1 MIIKNGKK
9 VGFVFHND
17 RSVKYKYSKNRLFFV
32 RGWKVATGSVVVK
45 CIDGSNINDGMR
57 LETIGDPVESYTII
71 GNTLQTDDYAT
82 QPLLENP
89 INSVGNRS
97 KALVNYHI
105 TLPMSEPLT
114 ILNKKCSGITIR
126 VKLRNIVC
134 RNYQNPDSSSA
145 LNMNADLR
153 DDHII
158 KIWETGAVDGIA
170 CGLCGGYQSDRYYF
184 PPVRSKRFN
193 LDYSVYVD
201 ETIRKIEFM
210 LGDNI
215 ITNSS
220 GTCDIEISYG
230 MRDMFYRE
238 ADRSYIPISTEYN
251 NLIKPKIVS
260 ETTTT
265 LSDNYSCIT
274 KLNGDII
281 IRRTNYGD
289 ETASLQFSIPTLYGL
304 NQNRL
309 KLNKGNYF
317 IYALPCGPTANNT
330 ITNYFYRMHIFD
342 KDSNKIGT
350 FLPTPS
356 KPSYLLQMSSNS
368 EIDIVIEFNTAYKN
382 VGDIVVR
389 PIVMKFNPTD
399 SMLNKYNMIAPI
411 FNDIELAEP
420 LAKIGDYVDS
430 LSSANGEAIYK
441 VAKVEYVVDE
451 NGDLK
456 RKENGVLYN
465 CFPDD
470 FVEYTTSS
478 GVPVVGIKDTTHG
491 KYIDTD
497 DSVLCNYFKPST
509 SIEISDNIISGETAQ
524 EVVLTGIGNTVSLSQ
539 PTGVN
544 NVETPILD
552 YSVFGKTTGLHGV
565 GDQTY
570 NILPS
575 SDIIDTDNAI
585 TDNGLSITCDGFG
598 NYHISGTLTE
608 TDSELSLSLMSSVT
622 IPNSIHND
630 GHGCLYVINDIDKD
644 ATTTATISFGEDI
657 DVIHIDGL
665 IHSDIYDDYDSD
677 ETGIGGKTVDS
688 LTFTVSG
695 EVGDQVE
702 FNVKLMITN
711 VSTDIVDDDD
721 NSPDYLRRQ
730 YKPYGFEIPIHYNV
744 TDKTYYVYTRCEL
757 EDDMFVNY
765 GNSAVMQTADNV
777 SSVVDTAIVPHI
789 DVTKSSPNYLEV
801 LTENEP
807 SAISVRFLS
816 SVFEY
821 ICFDEQS
828 SNQQDIYI
836 YSHYFAGKTKADF
849 IKWAKKCYNDQKPLT
864 IYMIRQNNYIVP
876 TNTPQLKTLF
886 SMNNKY
892 HAEVS
897 RYRFDV
903 AVNPTVNMTYNSFLE
918 RK

>member
-1 MIIKNGKK
+1 MIIKNDKK

-17 RSVKYKYSKNRLFFV
+17 RSVKYKYNKNRLFFI
-32 RGWKVATGSVVVK
+32 RGWKVSTGSVVVK
-45 CIDGSNINDGMR
+45 CINGNNVNDGMR

-71 GNTLQTDDYAT
+71 GNTIQTYDYAT

-97 KALVNYHI
+97 KAIVNYHI
-105 TLPMSEPLT
+105 NLPMNEPLT
-114 ILNKKCSGITIR
+114 ILNKECSGITIR
-126 VKLRNIVC
+126 IKLRNIVC
-134 RNYQNPDSSSA
+134 GSYQNPDSGDA
-145 LNMNADLR
+145 MHTNVDLR
-153 DDHII
+153 DSHII
-158 KIWETGAVDGIA
+158 KMWQNDSNYGIS

-184 PPVRSKRFN
+184 PNVRSKRFN

-201 ETIRKIEFM
+201 ETVKKIEFM
-210 LGDNI
+210 LGDDI
-215 ITNSS
+215 ITNTS

-238 ADRSYIPISTEYN
+238 ADKSYIQISTEYN
-251 NLIKPKIVS
+251 NLIKPKITS

-281 IRRTNYGD
+281 IRRTDNGA
-289 ETASLQFSIPTLYGL
+289 ETTSLQFSIPTLYGL

-309 KLNKGNYF
+309 KLNKGSYF
-317 IYALPCGPTANNT
+317 IYALPCGPTANN
-330 ITNYFYRMHIFD
+330 IVTNYFYRMRIFD

-356 KPSYLLQMSSNS
+356 KPSYLLQMVNNS

-411 FNDIELAEP
+411 FTDIELEEP

-430 LSSANGEAIYK
+430 LSSANCEAIYK

-451 NGDLK
+451 NGDIK
-456 RKENGVLYN
+456 RKEDGILYD

-478 GVPVVGIKDTTHG
+478 GVPVIGIKDSTHE

-497 DSVLCNYFKPST
+497 NSVLCNYFKPST
-509 SIEISDNIISGETAQ
+509 SIEISDSTISGEPAQ
-524 EVVLTGIGNTVSLSQ
+524 EVTITGIGNSVSLNQ

-552 YSVFGKTTGLHGV
+552 YTVFGKTTELHGV
-565 GDQTY
+565 GDKTY

-575 SDIIDTDNAI
+575 SDVVADDNAV
-585 TDNGLSITCDGFG
+585 TNNGLSVACDGFG
-598 NYHISGTLTE
+598 NYHISGTLTG
-608 TDSELSLSLMSSVT
+608 TDSELSLQLMNSVT
-622 IPNSIHND
+622 IPDSIQNN
-630 GHGCLYVINDIDKD
+630 GHGCLYVINDIDQDSTVAVSLK
-644 ATTTATISFGEDI
+644 FGADL
-657 DVIHIDGL
+657 DVIHIDGQS
-665 IHSDIYDDYDSD
+665 HSDIYDDYSSD

-688 LTFTVSG
+688 VTFNVSG
-695 EVGDQVE
+695 EVGNSAD
-702 FNVKLMITN
+702 FNIKVMVTN
-711 VSTDIVDDDD
+711 ISTDVFDED
-721 NSPDYLRRQ
+721 NTVQDYHTRE
-730 YKPYGFEIPIHYNV
+730 YKPHGFEIPIHYNV
-744 TDKTYYVYTRCEL
+744 TDKTYYVFTRREL
-757 EDDMFVNY
+757 EDDMSVNY
-765 GNSAVMQTADNV
+765 KNGSVMQTEDSV
-777 SSVVDTAIVPHI
+777 SSVVDIAIVPHI

-807 SAISVRFLS
+807 SAISVEFLS

-821 ICFDEQS
+821 ICFTEQS
-828 SNQQDIYI
+828 SDQQDIYI

-849 IKWAKKCYNDQKPLT
+849 IKWVKECYNNQKPLT
-864 IYMIRQNNYIVP
+864 IYMIRKNNYIVH

-903 AVNPTVNMTYNSFLE
+903 SVNPTVNMTYNSFLE

>member
-1 MIIKNGKK
+1 MIIKNGKS

-17 RSVKYKYSKNRLFFV
+17 RSVKYKYNKNRLFFI
-32 RGWKVATGSVVVK
+32 RGWKVSTGSVVVK
-45 CIDGSNINDGMR
+45 CINGNNVNDGMR

-71 GNTLQTDDYAT
+71 GNTVQTYDYAT

-97 KALVNYHI
+97 KAIVNYHI
-105 TLPMSEPLT
+105 NLPMSEPLT
-114 ILNKKCSGITIR
+114 VLNRECSGITIR
-126 VKLRNIVC
+126 IKLHNVVC
-134 RNYQNPDSSSA
+134 KSYQNPDSGNA
-145 LNMNADLR
+145 LHNGVDLR
-153 DDHII
+153 DSHII
-158 KIWETGAVDGIA
+158 KMWQNDDNYGIT

-184 PPVRSKRFN
+184 PPTQAKRFN

-201 ETIRKIEFM
+201 ETVRKIEFM
-210 LGDNI
+210 LGNNI
-215 ITNSS
+215 IANSS

-230 MRDMFYRE
+230 MRDRFYRK
-238 ADRSYIPISTEYN
+238 ADKSYIQISTEYN
-251 NLIKPKIVS
+251 NLIKPKIIS

-274 KLNGDII
+274 KLNGDIVI
-281 IRRTNYGD
+281 HRTDNGD
-289 ETASLQFSIPTLYGL
+289 DPTSLQFSIPTLYGL
-304 NQNRL
+304 NKNKL

-317 IYALPCGPTANNT
+317 IYALPCGSSANNT

-350 FLPTPS
+350 FIPTPS
-356 KPSYLLQMSSNS
+356 RQSYLLQMVDNS

-399 SMLNKYNMIAPI
+399 SIINKYNMVAPI
-411 FNDIELAEP
+411 FNDIELEEP

-430 LSSANGEAIYK
+430 LSSANGESIYK
-441 VAKVEYVVDE
+441 IAKVEYVVDE
-451 NGDLK
+451 NGDIK
-456 RKENGVLYN
+456 RKEDGVLYN
-465 CFPDD
+465 CFSDD
-470 FVEYTTSS
+470 FIEYTTSS
-478 GVPVVGIKDTTHG
+478 GVPIVGIKDSTHG
-491 KYIDTD
+491 TYIDTD

-509 SIEISDNIISGETAQ
+509 SIEINDSTISGETAQ
-524 EVVLTGIGNTVSLSQ
+524 EVSLTGIGRTVSLNQ

-552 YSVFGKTTGLHGV
+552 YTVFGKTTELNGV
-565 GDQTY
+565 GDKTY

-575 SDIIDTDNAI
+575 SDIVDTDHAVTN
-585 TDNGLSITCDGFG
+585 NGLSITCDGFG
-598 NYHISGTLTE
+598 NYHISGTLAGTA
-608 TDSELSLSLMSSVT
+608 SELSLSLMGSVT
-622 IPNSIHND
+622 IPDSIQNN
-630 GHGCLYVINDIDKD
+630 GHGCLYIINDIDQNSTVAVSLKLGTD
-644 ATTTATISFGEDI
+644 L
-657 DVIHIDGL
+657 DVIQIDGQS
-665 IHSDIYDDYDSD
+665 HSDIYDDYVSD

-688 LTFTVSG
+688 ITFNVSG
-695 EVGDQVE
+695 EIGDSVDFNIQVM
-702 FNVKLMITN
+702 VTN
-711 VSTDIVDDDD
+711 ISTDVFNED
-721 NSPDYLRRQ
+721 NTVQDYHTRE
-730 YKPYGFEIPIHYNV
+730 YKPHGFEIPIHYNV
-744 TDKTYYVYTRCEL
+744 TDKTYYVFTRYEL
-757 EDDMFVNY
+757 KDDMFVNY
-765 GNSAVMQTADNV
+765 KNSAVMRTDDGV
-777 SSVVDTAIVPHI
+777 SSIVDIAIVPHI
-789 DVTKSSPNYLEV
+789 DVTKSNINYLEV

-807 SAISVRFLS
+807 SAISVEFLS

-821 ICFDEQS
+821 ICFDTQS
-828 SNQQDIYI
+828 SYQQYIYI

-849 IKWAKKCYNDQKPLT
+849 INWIKKCYNDLKPLT
-864 IYMIRQNNYIVP
+864 IYMVRENNYIVP

-903 AVNPTVNMTYNSFLE
+903 SVNPTVNMTYNSFLE